1 MSKVY
6 EPQIDPEEFIR
17 TFRDDPSGLSS
28 LKRKS
33 ASKPQEPAK
42 PEPPASDG
50 DNASPEKAAAP
61 ASKNPEREQLYMERF
76 VRNMRY
82 MWPEEKFQVSEI
94 DPEFIWKIRKIL
106 FHRKK
111 GKVCS
116 IKAYINNVLAAH
128 FDEFADIIN
137 PML

>member
-1 MSKVY
+1 MAKVY

-33 ASKPQEPAK
+33 AAKPQPPTDPA
-42 PEPPASDG
+42 PASDG
-50 DNASPEKAAAP
+50 DNASPEKAADP
-61 ASKNPEREQLYMERF
+61 PPQNPERERLFMERF

-94 DPEFIWKIRKIL
+94 DPQFIWKIRKIL
-106 FHRKK
+106 FHKQK

>member
-1 MSKVY
+1 MAKVY

-33 ASKPQEPAK
+33 ASKPQQSTDPV
-42 PEPPASDG
+42 PASEG
-50 DNASPEKAAAP
+50 DNTSPEKAADP
-61 ASKNPEREQLYMERF
+61 TSKNPERERLFMERF

-82 MWPEEKFQVSEI
+82 MWPEDKFQVTEI
-94 DPEFIWKIRKIL
+94 DPQFIWKIRKIL
-106 FHRKK
+106 FHKKK

>member
-1 MSKVY
+1 MAKVY
-6 EPQIDPEEFIR
+6 ESDVDPDEFIR
-17 TFRDDPSGLSS
+17 SFREEPSNLSS

-33 ASKPQEPAK
+33 ASKPQP
-42 PEPPASDG
+42 PTDSVPASDG
-50 DNASPEKAAAP
+50 DKASPEKAAAP
-61 ASKNPEREQLYMERF
+61 ASKNPERERLFMERF

-82 MWPEEKFQVSEI
+82 MWPEDKFQVTEI
-94 DPEFIWKIRKIL
+94 DPDFIWKIRKIL
-106 FHRKK
+106 FHKKK

>member
-17 TFRDDPSGLSS
+17 TFRDEPSGLSS

-33 ASKPQEPAK
+33 ASKQQEQANPQPVTGEG
-42 PEPPASDG
+42 DG
-50 DNASPEKAAAP
+50 ASPGNTTVQA
-61 ASKNPEREQLYMERF
+61 KNSERERLYMERF

-82 MWPEEKFQVSEI
+82 MWPEDKFQVSEI
-94 DPEFIWKIRKIL
+94 DPEFIWKIRRIL
-106 FHRKK
+106 FHKKK

-128 FDEFADIIN
+128 FEEFADIID
-137 PML
+137 PIL

>member
-6 EPQIDPEEFIR
+6 EPQIDPDEYIR
-17 TFRDDPSGLSS
+17 TIRYETSGMSS

-33 ASKPQEPAK
+33 ASKQQEQANPQPVAGEG
-42 PEPPASDG
+42 DG
-50 DNASPEKAAAP
+50 ASPGNTTVQA
-61 ASKNPEREQLYMERF
+61 KNSERERLYMERF

-82 MWPEEKFQVSEI
+82 MWPEDKFQVSEI
-94 DPEFIWKIRKIL
+94 DPEFIWKIRRIL
-106 FHRKK
+106 FHKKK

-128 FDEFADIIN
+128 FEEFADIID
-137 PML
+137 PIL